1 MLFALSTSHEIGL
14 AATGAIFIIFALASS
29 FLFPRINPNFPGKKG
44 LRWYIPLCFVFFIA
58 MMSSVLYFGREQS
71 VAEATPGN
79 PASAGNAAS
88 GKALFIK
95 HGLRRVPHLHAGGY
109 DGQDRPEPRPARE
122 LREQGG
128 AATRGLHHGGD
139 HPPAG
144 EVRAAGLPDERD
156 ARHLRQIADHQP
168 GRRSG
173 RVPQLEVAARP
184 SPALRSN
191 PCQAPLRFGGPGE
204 VAEWLKAAPC

>member
-29 FLFPRINPNFPGKKG
+29 FLFPRLNPNFPGKKG

-95 HGLRRVPHLHAGGY
+95 TGCGACHTFTPAGTTGKIGPNLDLLGSY
-109 DGQDRPEPRPARE
+109 ANKAGQPLEDFTTEAII
-122 LREQGG
+122 
-128 AATRGLHHGGD
+128 
-139 HPPAG
+139 HPPAKYVPPG
-144 EVRAAGLPDERD
+144 YPTNVMPATYGQSLSTS
-156 ARHLRQIADHQP
+156 QVAD
-168 GRRSG
+168 
-173 RVPQLEVAARP
+173 LVAFLN
-184 SPALRSN
+184 S
-191 PCQAPLRFGGPGE
+191 
-204 VAEWLKAAPC
+204 K